1 MPKMSLPMSA
11 NRLRSCRRKERRT
24 LGRPDELTMGQVEKE
39 VPAEVLPQ
47 KEGPLLG
54 AGGAEVE
61 ALAGERAEEVVA
73 AVGTA
78 DAGDALAPVTAEA
91 ERGGS
96 ASDKREAKLAIEKGV
111 ALLVERFERLAEE
124 TGIRYQ
130 NLINSYLAECA
141 ARKLRPTMV
150 WQKKGA

>member
-111 ALLVERFERLAEE
+111 ALLVERFEGRKALPKQHPEQPRLPWMVV
-124 TGIRYQ
+124 
-130 NLINSYLAECA
+130 
-141 ARKLRPTMV
+141 RPGDRHDGRLGSRFH
-150 WQKKGA
+150 K